1 MTAEQSKALA
11 TLDISRA
18 RRAEADMTQSVTLVT
33 GASGFLGK
41 AVTKQL
47 AENSVC
53 TVGLDPRPS
62 PTTHVVDA
70 LSDRQKL
77 KMLLTAEKITHIIH
91 AGGVSGPMVLAD
103 DPAEV
108 IAINVLGSLNLLY
121 AALESGVGTF
131 VYCSSAA
138 ALGNFYEDEP
148 VDDQYPLRPNNTYSA
163 SKAAMEMVL
172 QGLWGKIPLDLC
184 SLRFTVIYGPGRETT
199 FTVEEIV
206 HAALAGETARIQPMT
221 DWPYVYIDD
230 AARAAVQACFSKSRK
245 RLSYFIA
252 HPEKVTPD
260 DIAAAAAAA
269 GKPVGLEIDASK
281 PKAARGPLD
290 IEPAARDFGFRAQ
303 VDHREGVRRLIEST
317 R

>member
-18 RRAEADMTQSVTLVT
+18 RRAEAEMAQSVTLVT

-91 AGGVSGPMVLAD
+91 AGRVSGPMVLAD
-103 DPAEV
+103 EPAGV

-121 AALESGVGTF
+121 AALESGVRTF

-172 QGLWGKIPLDLC
+172 QGLWTKIPLDLC

-199 FTVEEIV
+199 FTLEEIV
-206 HAALAGETARIQPMT
+206 RAALAGETARIQPMT

-230 AARAAVQACFSKSRK
+230 AGAQSSRPASQTAGSTSAISLRIRKKSPPTTSPRRRLQQASQCAWRSMPANQRPRGVHSISSLLRAISGFARKSV
-245 RLSYFIA
+245 I
-252 HPEKVTPD
+252 
-260 DIAAAAAAA
+260 
-269 GKPVGLEIDASK
+269 
-281 PKAARGPLD
+281 ARGS
-290 IEPAARDFGFRAQ
+290 AA
-303 VDHREGVRRLIEST
+303 
-317 R
+317 

>member
-1 MTAEQSKALA
+1 MIE
-11 TLDISRA
+11 
-18 RRAEADMTQSVTLVT
+18 SVTLVT

-41 AVTKQL
+41 AVMKLL
-47 AENSVC
+47 AENSRRAI
-53 TVGLDPRPS
+53 GLDPRPS
-62 PTTHVVDA
+62 ATTRVLDT
-70 LSDRQKL
+70 LSDRPKL
-77 KMLLTAEKITHIIH
+77 KALLAAEKITHIIH

-103 DPAEV
+103 DPVEV

-138 ALGNFYEDEP
+138 ALGNFYEDEA
-148 VDDQYPLRPNNTYSA
+148 VDEQYPLRPNNPYSA

-172 QGLWGKIPLDLC
+172 RGLWGKVPLDLC

-206 HAALAGETARIQPMT
+206 RAALAGKSLRIQPMT

-245 RLSYFIA
+245 QLSYFIA

-269 GKPVGLEIDASK
+269 GNPVRLEIDGSK
-281 PKAARGPLD
+281 PTAARGPLE

-303 VDHREGVRRLIEST
+303 VGHREGVRRLIEAM